1 MPCLVFI
8 SIGAHRPQVNVAGR
22 KSETVLPAQSSNKS
36 GLYVNYW
43 MGHNFKET
51 SCQIGFGSLRA
62 APRARELAR
71 HTLELGYPTV
81 VTARKKSQIEDL
93 VAGREKRSLALPL
106 DVTDPQ
112 AIKGAVKIAEEKF
125 GGIDKLVNNAGIGY
139 FGSFE
144 ESDLAEVRKMFEI
157 NVWGLTRMTRAVLP
171 GFRKRRSGT
180 IINFSSIGGLVA
192 FPAVSFYNATKFAV
206 EALSESLAQE
216 VAPLGIKVLLVEPG
230 PFRTDWAG
238 RSANEATETIA
249 DYRGTVGARRDTIR
263 SYSGKQPGDPARAAA
278 AIVKAVED
286 PAPPFRLLLG
296 KAALTTAR
304 EKLTSLR
311 KDFDSWSEVTEGA
324 DFPQPS
330 A

>member
-1 MPCLVFI
+1 
-8 SIGAHRPQVNVAGR
+8 
-22 KSETVLPAQSSNKS
+22 
-36 GLYVNYW
+36 
-43 MGHNFKET
+43 
-51 SCQIGFGSLRA
+51 
-62 APRARELAR
+62 
-71 HTLELGYPTV
+71 
-81 VTARKKSQIEDL
+81 VTARTKSQIEDL

-106 DVTDPQ
+106 DVTDAQ
-112 AIKGAVKIAEEKF
+112 AIKGAVKLAEERF
-125 GGIDKLVNNAGIGY
+125 GGIDILVNNAGIGY

-157 NVWGLTRMTRAVLP
+157 NVWGLTQMTRAVLP

-192 FPAVSFYNATKFAV
+192 FPALSFYNATKFAV

-238 RSANEATETIA
+238 RSANESTEIIA
-249 DYRGTVGARRDTIR
+249 DYRGTVGARREMIR

-286 PAPPFRLLLG
+286 PTPPFRLLLG

-304 EKLTSLR
+304 EKLTTLR

-324 DFPQPS
+324 DFPQPAAQS
-330 A
+330 GN